1 MVHIKSVEDVEKI
14 RKACQIVART
24 LQVLSNHVQAGI
36 TTMELDTVAE
46 SEIRKSGARPAF
58 KGYRGFPKTL
68 CVSINEEIVHGIPSR
83 RKLVDGDII
92 SLDLGAIWDG
102 FYGDAAR
109 TFAVGAI
116 SNEAMQLLD
125 VTRESLKIAIEQAR
139 PGNRIGDIGFAV
151 QSFVERYGYSVVRE
165 FVGHGIGRNLHEDPQ
180 IPNYGKLGQGPRIK
194 AGMVFAIEPMV
205 CQGGPEVEILKDNWT
220 AITRDRSLAAHFE
233 HSIAITEDGPVVL
246 SEIPE
251 MEESI
256 LTAKVAENAE
266 KREDSFSLRAPRSL
280 R

>member
-1 MVHIKSVEDVEKI
+1 MVHIKSLEDIEKI
-14 RKACQIVART
+14 GKASRIVAQT
-24 LQVLSNHVQAGI
+24 LEVLSHHVQAGVS
-36 TTMELDTVAE
+36 TLDLDAVAE
-46 SEIRKSGARPAF
+46 SEIRKFGARPAF

-68 CVSINEEIVHGIPSR
+68 CVSINEEIVHGIPSK
-83 RKLVDGDII
+83 RKLLDGDIV

-109 TFAVGAI
+109 TFAVGTI
-116 SNEAMQLLD
+116 SNEAAQLVE
-125 VTRESLKIAIEQAR
+125 VTRESLKKAIEQAR

-151 QSFVERYGYSVVRE
+151 QKYVESYGYSVVRE

-180 IPNYGKLGQGPRIK
+180 IPNYGKPGQGPRIK

-220 AITRDRSLAAHFE
+220 AITRDHSLAAHFE
-233 HSIAITEDGPVVL
+233 HSIAITEDGPLVL

-251 MEESI
+251 RKEAV

-266 KREDSFSLRAPRSL
+266 KDSISLRAPRSL